1 VLDTVAKPLGRG
13 EIVMS
18 EKRTLVATFGFDMDF
33 VLRRISGRK
42 YDRIILLS
50 LKTPEGQKRVEKAY
64 TTLKTVCI
72 SMGVDCTLEWLTD
85 KGLVRTIYSIL
96 SEETG
101 KADVELYLTGGPRIL
116 VISALTAALTLS
128 NKQAGKINIVV
139 EGEAFEKTWE
149 APLKTL
155 KKLVALDEKSREI
168 LMHTAVLGRA
178 SLAEL
183 ARRLGLPKPTV
194 LRRLRELMN
203 EEVVCKV
210 GDEYLLCSWID
221 QLL

>member
-101 KADVELYLTGGPRIL
+101 KGRCRAIPDRRTPHPRDL
-116 VISALTAALTLS
+116 SAH
-128 NKQAGKINIVV
+128 
-139 EGEAFEKTWE
+139 
-149 APLKTL
+149 
-155 KKLVALDEKSREI
+155 SRPN
-168 LMHTAVLGRA
+168 
-178 SLAEL
+178 
-183 ARRLGLPKPTV
+183 PK
-194 LRRLRELMN
+194 
-203 EEVVCKV
+203 
-210 GDEYLLCSWID
+210 
-221 QLL
+221 

>member
-1 VLDTVAKPLGRG
+1 MLDTVAKPLGRG

-96 SEETG
+96 SEETS